1 MPTRTNSSYITAP
14 GSVSHEVDQDSLKGY
29 CRPITVSALLPSIFL
44 VIQCALLHPTFAHS
58 KVARLVRMSLTP
70 INSVWWLRLPFQHC
84 FKPLET
90 SAQFNMT
97 LATMG
102 MYNAIKSLEWGFASG
117 SYYKR
122 PLITTDGVS
131 RWEKTN
137 ESDDSYKKV
146 QEEEPCDAF
155 KLMAWTTLLMTSSV

>member
-1 MPTRTNSSYITAP
+1 MQTSINDSYIITPSSGAYGMAQDGP
-14 GSVSHEVDQDSLKGY
+14 KGACQPFSVS
-29 CRPITVSALLPSIFL
+29 AMLPSIFL
-44 VIQCALLHPTFAHS
+44 VIQCALLHPTFSHS
-58 KVARLVRMSLTP
+58 KAARLVRMGLTP
-70 INSVWWLRLPFQHC
+70 INFVWWLRLPFQHC